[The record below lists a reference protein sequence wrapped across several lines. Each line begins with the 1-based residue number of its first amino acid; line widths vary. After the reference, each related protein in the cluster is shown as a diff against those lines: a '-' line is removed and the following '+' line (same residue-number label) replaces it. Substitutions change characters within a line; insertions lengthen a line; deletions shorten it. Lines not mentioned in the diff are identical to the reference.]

1 MNKTRLAIFASGT
14 GSNAVNIMD
23 YFQKHPAI
31 EVACVLSNRANAPV
45 LEKAKTRLIKTCIL
59 SNEEAENA
67 SILINLT
74 TQFEIDYVILAG
86 YLRLIPAEFIL
97 KFNRK
102 IFNIHPSLLPKYGG
116 KGMFGDHVHR
126 AVLQSDE
133 KETGITIHYV
143 DPAFDEGEII
153 DQFKCDLVENET
165 VESIRLK
172 INSLEIAHFPAVI
185 ERTILQKQ

>member
-59 SNEEAENA
+59 SNDEAENA

-97 KFNRK
+97 
-102 IFNIHPSLLPKYGG
+102 
-116 KGMFGDHVHR
+116 
-126 AVLQSDE
+126 
-133 KETGITIHYV
+133 
-143 DPAFDEGEII
+143 
-153 DQFKCDLVENET
+153 
-165 VESIRLK
+165 
-172 INSLEIAHFPAVI
+172 
-185 ERTILQKQ
+185 